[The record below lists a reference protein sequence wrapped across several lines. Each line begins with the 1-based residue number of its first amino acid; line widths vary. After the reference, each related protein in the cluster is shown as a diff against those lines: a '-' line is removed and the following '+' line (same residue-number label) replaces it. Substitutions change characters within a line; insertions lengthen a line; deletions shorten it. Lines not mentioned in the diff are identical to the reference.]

1 MADETDSGAELRELG
16 KHVERLTGLTVKLTV
31 FVANLYMRLS
41 QEQRDLLREDFIEIL
56 EALDDVD
63 PVDE

>member
-1 MADETDSGAELRELG
+1 MEDGDELRELG
-16 KHVERLTGLTVKLTV
+16 EHVERLTGLTVKLTV